1 MRTDS
6 IYLEEKRLES
16 VNDITD
22 YRQVHE
28 RHRIFPQVFEDRNHK
43 KVLDISAGVGVV
55 ASRIKEKYSCEIY
68 CNDTSPK
75 CIKLLEKMN
84 FPTYSFDLDDEEAA
98 FPIPD
103 ETFDAVICLAT
114 VEHLINTEH
123 FFAEVRRILKT
134 DGCFYISAPNY
145 NALSYLI
152 PLIKSGKTFHDPMNK
167 VDEYEFF
174 AHVRYFTYR
183 TLLEYS
189 SRMKFTA
196 EAVYL
201 GLPEGSSKFLNLKK
215 KSPVKAFAVRK
226 MMAIFFNL
234 FSPRWHSE
242 PVICLRKSDG
252 RLNLN
257 PQKVLL

>member
-6 IYLEEKRLES
+6 IYLEEKRLEN
-16 VNDITD
+16 VNDISE

-28 RHRIFPQVFEDRNHK
+28 RHRIFPQVFEDRNHQK
-43 KVLDISAGVGVV
+43 ILDISAGVGVV
-55 ASRIKEKYSCEIY
+55 ASRIKERYASEIY

-75 CIKLLEKMN
+75 CLNLLEKMN
-84 FPTYSFDLDDEEAA
+84 FPTYSFDLDDEGTT
-98 FPIPD
+98 FPILD

-123 FFAEVRRILKT
+123 FFTEVRRILKNE
-134 DGCFYISAPNY
+134 GYLYISAPNY

-167 VDEYEFF
+167 SDEYEFF

-189 SRMKFTA
+189 ARMKFTA
-196 EAVYL
+196 SAVYL
-201 GLPEGSSKFLNLKK
+201 GLPEGSSKYLNLKK
-215 KSPVKAFAVRK
+215 RSPIKAYAIRKIMAV
-226 MMAIFFNL
+226 FFSL

-242 PVICLRKSDG
+242 PVICLCKSDG
-252 RLNLN
+252 QLNLK
-257 PQKVLL
+257 PKKVLL